1 MNEQVYPTT
10 DLTKNQSLVM
20 GELSK
25 ADGPLSAYTILD
37 QLRDHGFRA
46 PLQVYRALDKLVEFG
61 LVHRLESLNAFVA
74 CRHPGCETDQSIAFM
89 ICETC
94 GQVFEITDDKLTERL
109 TTLARDAQFAL
120 TKTMLELR
128 GICRACQAM

>member
-1 MNEQVYPTT
+1 MNQHVHTAI

-25 ADGPLSAYTILD
+25 AGGPLGAYTILD
-37 QLRDHGFRA
+37 QLRDRGLRA
-46 PLQVYRALDKLVEFG
+46 PPQVYRALDKLVEFG

-74 CRHPGCETDQSIAFM
+74 CRYPECKTHETTTFM

-94 GQVFEITDDKLTERL
+94 GQVSELADDKLAKRL
-109 TTLARDAQFAL
+109 AALARDAKFAL
-120 TKTMLELR
+120 TKTTIELR
-128 GICRACQAM
+128 GNCLDCRSM